1 MISKNHK
8 YAKMIDDLVFT
19 FRYLEYF
26 FFIIWCSILRFF
38 EFITDYLY
46 LNMSFI
52 GDLFQK

>member
-1 MISKNHK
+1 
-8 YAKMIDDLVFT
+8 MIDDLVFT

-26 FFIIWCSILRFF
+26 FFIIWCSILRF